1 MSLWIG
7 FATIAIG
14 LTLVVTSRLEREAV
28 PAWLPRLA
36 VAVTSLGA
44 GTLASTRPGVGWS
57 FASIGFSL
65 VAIVLLLL
73 VIRDTLRR

>member
-7 FATIAIG
+7 LVTVVIG
-14 LTLVVTSRLEREAV
+14 LTLVVTSRLERDAV
-28 PAWLPRLA
+28 PVWLPRLA

-44 GTLASTRPGVGWS
+44 GTLASTRPGVAWS
-57 FASIGFSL
+57 FVSIAFSL
-65 VAIVLLLL
+65 VAIVLLVM

>member
-1 MSLWIG
+1 MLLWIG
-7 FATIAIG
+7 LVTVAIG
-14 LTLVVTSRLEREAV
+14 LTLVVTSRLERDAV

-36 VAVTSLGA
+36 IAITALGA

-57 FASIGFSL
+57 LSSISFSL
-65 VAIVLLLL
+65 IAIILLVL

>member
-7 FATIAIG
+7 LVTLVIG
-14 LTLVVTSRLEREAV
+14 LTLVVTSRLERDAV

-36 VAVTSLGA
+36 VAVASLGA

-57 FASIGFSL
+57 FASIAFSL
-65 VAIVLLLL
+65 VAIVLLIL

>member
-7 FATIAIG
+7 LVTVVIG

-28 PAWLPRLA
+28 PGWLPRLA
-36 VAVTSLGA
+36 VAVTALGA
-44 GTLASTRPGVGWS
+44 GTVASTRPGVEWS

-65 VAIVLLLL
+65 VAIVLLVL